1 MSTSSGKIAEVLFEN
16 VLETYEEQTQ
26 MMDLVEVF
34 KPNSD
39 KMQNAGNVVW
49 RPKQQHAPIIE
60 GWDLT
65 GLETDIIE
73 ETYPAVLGTPKND
86 FVKQRADDL
95 RDMGFWERRGKQAG
109 RQQATELNK
118 SLANMVA
125 KTGSLFYRSNATSGF
140 DFVAEGQ
147 AILNERQKITSDMR
161 CFVLNDRSSQAY
173 ASDLAARQTLQ
184 GRPETAWA
192 KGQLTQNTAEF
203 DIYTGSYLPNLVGGA
218 DPATTCTGDQSFI
231 PEGGTVDPTTYVVTN
246 VDYRSAE
253 IVVNDSS
260 SYNIGDK
267 VTIGAMQSVG
277 LADKNSTDTLMTF
290 SIVAIAD
297 GTHMTLFPKPIA
309 FSERPTTWLV
319 DGVGGTGV
327 LTYAQ
332 AACANVDVPVGDTD
346 VIARLNIDASA
357 KANIFWCKDS
367 IEVTAGDAPIELL
380 SSFDGMKVVSSTLKS
395 GQNLYMAYDGKLD
408 DMSFRYRI
416 FTWYGVTNADPSAN
430 GVGIRF

>member
-26 MMDLVEVF
+26 MMDMVDVF
-34 KPNSD
+34 TPDSE
-39 KMQNAGNVVW
+39 KMQNGGNVVW

-65 GLETDIIE
+65 GKETEIIE

-86 FVKQRADDL
+86 FVRQRADDL

-125 KTGSLFYRSNATSGF
+125 LTGSLFYRSNTTSGF
-140 DFVAEGQ
+140 DFISEGQ

-173 ASDLAARQTLQ
+173 AGDLAARQTLQ
-184 GRPETAWA
+184 GRPETAWG

-203 DIYTGSYLPNLVGGA
+203 DVYTGSYLPNLIGGA
-218 DPATTCTGDQSFI
+218 SPATTATGAQSFA
-231 PEGGTVDPTTYVVTN
+231 PEGGTVDPVTHVVTN
-246 VDYRSAE
+246 VDYRPAE
-253 IVVNDSS
+253 IIVADSS

-267 VTIGAMQSVG
+267 VTIGAIESVG
-277 LADKNSTDTLMTF
+277 LADKNSTGELMTF

-297 GTHMTLFPKPIA
+297 GTHMTLWPKPIA
-309 FSERPTTWLV
+309 WDERPV
-319 DGVGGTGV
+319 ADGGSGV
-327 LTYAQ
+327 LTAAE
-332 AACANVDVPVGDTD
+332 AACANVDTSIAGTEVV
-346 VIARLNIDASA
+346 ARLNIDASA

-367 IEVTAGDAPIELL
+367 IEITAGDAPIQLL

-395 GQNLYMAYDGKLD
+395 GQNMYMAYDGRLD